1 MPRPQSRKSYIL
13 RINYMPVPKFK
24 RWFFPLISNSITAV
38 PRWTIQLLKQNYD
51 TANYQVQTL
60 WAKKLRA
67 NKSWSWVKESG
78 NPLRCMALFGPWKKN
93 PYTLESSLMKGIKHY
108 QTRGRNEN
116 FRFCFPSVKWAKKP
130 DISPLCGRNCC
141 LHTIY
146 YYYCCCL
153 IVCVCVCFSAEMEF
167 RAFSILDKSCTI
179 ELYPSLFSFLL
190 LQDSAVSHRYL
201 ICVFYVIWLEQ
212 NSTWKRYFDS

>member
-78 NPLRCMALFGPWKKN
+78 NTLRCMALFGPWKKN
-93 PYTLESSLMKGIKHY
+93 PYMLESSLMKGIKHY
-108 QTRGRNEN
+108 ETRGRNEN

-130 DISPLCGRNCC
+130 DISPPLWQK
-141 LHTIY
+141 LLPSHY
-146 YYYCCCL
+146 L
-153 IVCVCVCFSAEMEF
+153 LLLLLLFDCVCVFVLVLRWNLEPC
-167 RAFSILDKSCTI
+167 
-179 ELYPSLFSFLL
+179 LY
-190 LQDSAVSHRYL
+190 
-201 ICVFYVIWLEQ
+201 
-212 NSTWKRYFDS
+212 